1 MNDSHAAGTLGSTRR
16 TAPAPGAPRA
26 GGTHTRPAGP
36 GTRRTETELRRAG
49 AGTPRPAPATSRAV
63 PGARAVPPAHTPHR
77 LVFAA
82 LLGALLAVGALA
94 ASIGTVGVPYLDT
107 MRIIA
112 ARTLGLT
119 VDLPS
124 PAAEIVWGIRLPRV
138 LVAGLVGAALSTSGA
153 AMQGLFK
160 NPLASPGLAG
170 VSSGASLG
178 AVVAMFLGWHFLH
191 IWLVP
196 AAAFAGALFAAAIV
210 YLLATRGGRT
220 DMATLLLAGIAV
232 SAFFSA
238 VIAILYHFVEDGL
251 LRQIVYWL
259 MGNLT
264 GRRWDH
270 VAAVVPFVTV
280 GSVALWYFA
289 GDLNALMAGEDE
301 ARSMGVPVERSK
313 AGVLALVSLTTGAA
327 ISVSGMIGFVGLIT
341 PHIVRLLVGPDHR
354 RLLPA
359 SALAGASFL
368 ILSDLIARTIFSP
381 VELRTGIVTAIF
393 GVPFFLYLLARRRNL
408 VRWS

>member
-1 MNDSHAAGTLGSTRR
+1 MNESPVAAPATRR
-16 TAPAPGAPRA
+16 DSPAPKAA
-26 GGTHTRPAGP
+26 AS
-36 GTRRTETELRRAG
+36 
-49 AGTPRPAPATSRAV
+49 RPAPPTATAARPATVRATEGASRA
-63 PGARAVPPAHTPHR
+63 RTSHQ
-77 LVFAA
+77 LVF
-82 LLGALLAVGALA
+82 GALGITVFVVAALA

-107 MRIIA
+107 VRIIA
-112 ARTLGLT
+112 ARTLGLSIE
-119 VDLPS
+119 LPS
-124 PAAEIVWGIRLPRV
+124 PAAEIVWNIRLPRV

-178 AVVAMFLGWHFLH
+178 AVVAMFLGWHFMH

-210 YLLATRGGRT
+210 YVLATKGGRT

-259 MGNLT
+259 MGHLT

-270 VAAVVPFVTV
+270 VAAVVPFVAI
-280 GSVALWYFA
+280 GSAALWYFA
-289 GDLNALMAGEDE
+289 GDLNALMSGEDE
-301 ARSMGVPVERSK
+301 ARSMGVPVERTK
-313 AGVLALVSLTTGAA
+313 ALVLALVSLTTGAA

-393 GVPFFLYLLARRRNL
+393 GVPFFLYLLASRRNL

>member
-1 MNDSHAAGTLGSTRR
+1 MSRSSVAEPTVRGDSIAARRGLAGAAGK
-16 TAPAPGAPRA
+16 
-26 GGTHTRPAGP
+26 
-36 GTRRTETELRRAG
+36 
-49 AGTPRPAPATSRAV
+49 PAPASVVSSTRSERA
-63 PGARAVPPAHTPHR
+63 TQR
-77 LVFAA
+77 LVFVV
-82 LLGALLAVGALA
+82 LGLSLLAATALA
-94 ASIGTVGVPYLDT
+94 ASIGTVGVAYFDT
-107 MRIIA
+107 VRIIA
-112 ARTLGLT
+112 VRALRLP
-119 VDLPS
+119 VELPS
-124 PAAEIVWGIRLPRV
+124 PQAQIVWNVRLPRIV
-138 LVAGLVGAALSTSGA
+138 VAGLVGAALSTSGA

-210 YLLATRGGRT
+210 YVLATRGGRT

-259 MGNLT
+259 MGHLT

-270 VAAVVPFVTV
+270 VAAVLPFVIA
-280 GSVALWYFA
+280 GCAALWYFA
-289 GDLNALMAGEDE
+289 GDLNALMSGEDE
-301 ARSMGVPVERSK
+301 ARSMGVPVERTK
-313 AGVLALVSLTTGAA
+313 AAVLALVSLTTGAA